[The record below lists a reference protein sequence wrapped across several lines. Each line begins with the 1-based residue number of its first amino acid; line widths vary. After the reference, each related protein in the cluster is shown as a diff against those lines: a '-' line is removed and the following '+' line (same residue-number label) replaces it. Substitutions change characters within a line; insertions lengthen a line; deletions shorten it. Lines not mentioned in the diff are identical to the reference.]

1 MMPDPGHTVPV
12 SAPVQLDSL
21 GINIGPTR
29 DWLTAGLTTAQFR
42 TLVRKGDL
50 VRLRRGVYSTASF
63 AAEAGDDD
71 ARRHFVKVS
80 AAIHSQYKGG
90 SAVASHQSAA
100 ILQGISLLGRP
111 ERGDT
116 VWLTRPPG
124 TYRGNL
130 LTGIRLH
137 SAELPEGH
145 VTRRLGIPVT
155 APART
160 VLDLAR
166 SLPYTEGVIAADSA
180 LHSAIVF
187 KEQLAEMLS
196 FFDGWPGVD
205 KARRVVAFSDRRP
218 DSPLESAARVVF
230 ADGGLPA
237 PDLQTEIVDGNGRFV
252 GEVDFCWPGH
262 HTIAEADGA
271 GKYEK
276 PDTGRKQTIRDN
288 RLRDLGYKV
297 VRFTWHDL
305 FDTPDLVVTRVRSA
319 FGAPTPY

>member
-1 MMPDPGHTVPV
+1 M
-12 SAPVQLDSL
+12 
-21 GINIGPTR
+21 R
-29 DWLTAGLTTAQFR
+29 DWLTAGLTTSQFR
-42 TLVRKGDL
+42 TLVRRGDL

-63 AAEAGDDD
+63 AAQAEENE
-71 ARRHFVKVS
+71 ARRHYVKVS
-80 AAIHSQYKGG
+80 AAIHSQYKSG

-111 ERGDT
+111 EREDT

-130 LTGIRLH
+130 LAGIRLH
-137 SAELPEGH
+137 SAELPEEH

-166 SLPYTEGVIAADSA
+166 SLPYTEGVAAADSA
-180 LHSAIVF
+180 LHSAVVF
-187 KEQLAEMLS
+187 KDQLTEMLP
-196 FFDGWPGVD
+196 FFAGWPGAD
-205 KARRVVAFSDRRP
+205 KARRVVEFSDRRS

-230 ADGGLPA
+230 ATRDLPA
-237 PDLQTEIVDGNGRFV
+237 PDLQTEIVDGDGRFV
-252 GEVDFCWPGH
+252 GEVDFCWPGRR
-262 HTIAEADGA
+262 TIAEADGA
-271 GKYEK
+271 GKYETEG
-276 PDTGRKQTIRDN
+276 TGRKQTIRDN

-305 FDTPDLVVTRVRSA
+305 FDTPDLVITRLRTA
-319 FGAPTPY
+319 FDAPTPY